1 MWQTVAFGWGYGEVA
16 QKWQLKIYVNWKG
29 LNLLPPLSW
38 KLKPPQERQS
48 TQPQLCE
55 MKCVCLNH
63 LSDHL
68 TMPLEKCA
76 WIKMYSFLWIFQVV
90 MASENKHHVAR
101 VDPAPALVQP
111 LPRGL
116 QCGRSEIRTF
126 CMEVVILV
134 SHCWQLPLGRTP
146 WIALTHI
153 LSLLQPQELCSGW
166 KPEHR
171 SFYLWK

>member
-1 MWQTVAFGWGYGEVA
+1 MTNCGVRVRIQRGCSEMAAENIRKLERTELTAPPQLETEATPGEAEHPTTALWNEMHV
-16 QKWQLKIYVNWKG
+16 LE
-29 LNLLPPLSW
+29 PPLRS
-38 KLKPPQERQS
+38 
-48 TQPQLCE
+48 
-55 MKCVCLNH
+55 LNH
-63 LSDHL
+63 ALG
-68 TMPLEKCA
+68 EIA
-76 WIKMYSFLWIFQVV
+76 WIKMCFFLWIFQVV
-90 MASENKHHVAR
+90 MANENKHHVAR

-134 SHCWQLPLGRTP
+134 SHCWQLPLGHTP

-166 KPEHR
+166 KPEHW